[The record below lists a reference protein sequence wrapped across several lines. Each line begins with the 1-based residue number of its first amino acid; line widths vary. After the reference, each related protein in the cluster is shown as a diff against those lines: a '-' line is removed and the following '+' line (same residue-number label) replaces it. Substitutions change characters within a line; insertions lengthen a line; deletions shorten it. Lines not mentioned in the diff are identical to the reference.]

1 MRNRQ
6 RNLRLSSWLML
17 ALMIGSIL
25 SPTISLANTVE
36 STTSSEEQTE
46 KTLQTLSSDPLIP
59 DSSGTKPS
67 EISTQSSTE
76 ETSTVEF
83 TEDSE
88 ITIQDNEEKPK
99 TIVTQGSETIDEHQ
113 LLIHEDTTNPQPS
126 IKDQKI
132 QQTEDKVYFS
142 GKLFAGK
149 NSNDEFESKTIVMSF
164 YLQSKTTDI
173 EWKTEKEWIEQETEI
188 VDQEY
193 LFDTEVTLTEKESY
207 SFRYV
212 ISYKVQKLGTQG
224 QLIEEVSEQ
233 GHFFISDTFVYQPKE
248 IRKTEKTQT
257 TTKEES
263 KNKTEEENEKKQTVV
278 LKDQTS
284 ALSTEENSEPRNIVA
299 EEGSFDSLIDS
310 PNIGQNFLEKK
321 LLKSET
327 QGSLYSSLGIS
338 LFGAL
343 GDYSEQKN
351 VDNNSLAISISGE
364 GSLSIS
370 GTFSHYSNTSGTYD
384 VGARRY
390 DFNASSSVRAVH
402 LLYREQ
408 GQSTWINKGVIATSS
423 GAAINVSNVVFSG
436 FTVGKTYEFIIG
448 YDEKTIE
455 NAMVYRKDYNDN
467 WMYSH
472 SESKEYDASYWTGPL
487 SGGTQDFRIRSAI
500 ETPENW
506 TGNNGP
512 NAVFYSPVAYRN
524 GANLSYVV
532 IEYKELGE
540 PDSSF
545 KQVPRDK
552 IIDYSGGVVA
562 YIEGLP
568 ANKTYSVRAMVYDP
582 YFKEECYSPT
592 WGEHITKCSSIAT
605 PKDITYATV
614 GQANGPTAVFSASVN
629 CQNGTLIT
637 NAWMEIKLE
646 GAPDSEFVPVA
657 CTKNSSN
664 EAQAQFT
671 NLEPNKK
678 YVIRAYVV
686 DTYYGKIYSPEWAT
700 YETFSS
706 TIGKPFDV
714 SVTHKGRKPNSPNP
728 VFYAY
733 VDLKNDTKIEENK
746 VNMQIRLSTQTN
758 ESDFVTVPCT
768 LEQPGIV
775 KAEFTGLLPNRIYHI
790 RAFVDDELFGRQ
802 WASYWA
808 DEYYTTTSKAET
820 PVLEGIDDVSA
831 TLKTKVSFY
840 NGSNIS
846 NVKTEISS
854 DGGITWANNVSCSLE
869 NDDAQATFTGLQP
882 NTRYEVRTYIDDH
895 DYGKQ
900 YSPIWGHF
908 TTNYNVY
915 ENFHDMSGLT
925 IKREKKSVKKGQQ
938 YSPVVQNTFTH
949 NSQAYIYKGWLKESE
964 WDGNSATPMP
974 TLRTGP
980 VDPLTTHNEE
990 VYLIYDL
997 DSNSLRLDEYPNKFD
1012 FGNQHRPESYNQIFD
1027 LDASKYASTEPT
1039 DGFKLRVRDDR
1050 ATHPGWRLTSTFSQL
1065 VGVNNTSD
1073 QLVGAK
1079 ISFGVELNEIQ
1090 NPGTASETAIPVTPG
1105 NVNAPA
1111 FGTPVS
1117 GNTATLTADG
1127 SSLIFLRAPNT
1138 KGEGVWDVLIDFD
1151 SVKLFVPGGQGSTGE
1166 EYQGTIQWDLE
1177 DAP

>member
-6 RNLRLSSWLML
+6 RNLRLSTWLML

-25 SPTISLANTVE
+25 SPTVSLATTVE

-46 KTLQTLSSDPLIP
+46 KTLQTLSSDLSIP
-59 DSSGTKPS
+59 SSSGTKPS
-67 EISTQSSTE
+67 ENSTQSSTE

-83 TEDSE
+83 TENSE
-88 ITIQDNEEKPK
+88 VTISDNEEKPK
-99 TIVTQGSETIDEHQ
+99 TIVTQNTDTIDEHQ
-113 LLIHEDTTNPQPS
+113 LLIHEDPTNPQPS

-132 QQTEDKVYFS
+132 QQIEDKVYFS
-142 GKLFAGK
+142 GKLFAGIEEGDKTESRTIVSKFALQLK
-149 NSNDEFESKTIVMSF
+149 NSSHEWQTVKEWLTDEVEVSHSAHSFETMLTLEEDDSYFRYILTYKVETYDNTEQSLLLKEEQHSGYIKITETYHFTESKSINDITNNEFEVEEGPKVTRKEVAQDAERIDNEKKGEGYKGSTNSF
-164 YLQSKTTDI
+164 YHS
-173 EWKTEKEWIEQETEI
+173 EKKSPNVSNEIIKLDKNIKLTEI
-188 VDQEY
+188 YPIDSEKKSVYSTLDLISPRSHY
-193 LFDTEVTLTEKESY
+193 YDTFGTELVNMKGTANEMSTGIY
-207 SFRYV
+207 GYEGHFTKNPDNS
-212 ISYKVQKLGTQG
+212 ISVSG
-224 QLIEEVSEQ
+224 QLIGVRE
-233 GHFFISDTFVYQPKE
+233 T
-248 IRKTEKTQT
+248 
-257 TTKEES
+257 
-263 KNKTEEENEKKQTVV
+263 
-278 LKDQTS
+278 
-284 ALSTEENSEPRNIVA
+284 LSS
-299 EEGSFDSLIDS
+299 
-310 PNIGQNFLEKK
+310 
-321 LLKSET
+321 
-327 QGSLYSSLGIS
+327 GSLAYERIVKGI
-338 LFGAL
+338 F
-343 GDYSEQKN
+343 
-351 VDNNSLAISISGE
+351 I
-364 GSLSIS
+364 
-370 GTFSHYSNTSGTYD
+370 
-384 VGARRY
+384 
-390 DFNASSSVRAVH
+390 
-402 LLYREQ
+402 LYREKGTGTWTKGTQ
-408 GQSTWINKGVIATSS
+408 VWSGSKSNEWIQYSGTQSGIQL
-423 GAAINVSNVVFSG
+423 
-436 FTVGKTYEFIIG
+436 GKIYEFAVGVNFLHNGSSISSWPTLEMSG
-448 YDEKTIE
+448 WFGAT
-455 NAMVYRKDYNDN
+455 
-467 WMYSH
+467 
-472 SESKEYDASYWTGPL
+472 

-500 ETPENW
+500 GTPENW

-512 NAVFYSPVAYRN
+512 NAVFYSPVTYRN
-524 GANLSYVV
+524 GANLSHVV

-545 KQVPRDK
+545 KKVPRDK
-552 IIDYSGGVVA
+552 ISDYSGGVVA

-686 DTYYGKIYSPEWAT
+686 DTYYEKIYSPEWAT
-700 YETFSS
+700 YETYSS

-790 RAFVDDELFGRQ
+790 RAFVDDEIFGRQ

-808 DEYYTTTSKAET
+808 DDYYTTTSKAET
-820 PVLEGIDDVSA
+820 PVLEGIDDISA

-869 NDDAQATFTGLQP
+869 NDDAQAIFTGLQP

-915 ENFHDMSGLT
+915 ENFHDMSGLA
-925 IKREKKSVKKGQQ
+925 IKQEKKSVKKGQQ

-949 NSQAYIYKGWLKESE
+949 NSQAYIYKGWISGAD
-964 WDGNSATPMP
+964 WNGTAMPMP
-974 TLRTGP
+974 ISLMKTNP
-980 VDPLTTHNEE
+980 VAPLTTHNEK

-1012 FGNQHRPESYNQIFD
+1012 FGNQHRPESYNQVFD

-1050 ATHPGWRLTSTFSQL
+1050 VAHPGWRLTSTFSQL

-1079 ISFGVELNEIQ
+1079 ISFGVELKEIQ
-1090 NPGTASETAIPVTPG
+1090 NPGTPSETAITPTPAI
-1105 NVNAPA
+1105 APS
-1111 FGTPVS
+1111 FGAPVS
-1117 GNTATLTADG
+1117 GSTATLTADG